1 MSCCM
6 TEALFTPALA
16 GAIPTPNRVVM
27 APMTRNRAGAGEA
40 PGPLN
45 AEYYAQRAGA
55 GLIVTEGTQPTAD
68 GQGYPHT
75 PGLHTDAQVDGW
87 RQVADAVHAADGRI
101 VVQLMHCGRIS
112 HPSIIGKTPVAPSAV
127 KPDGEVFTGEGTDPF
142 VTPQELTASEVEVLV
157 QGYADAARKAIAAG
171 LDGVELHGANGY
183 LIAQFGATG
192 TNERTDRFGG
202 DARGRATFLREVV
215 AATVDAIGADRV
227 GLRLS
232 PGNPFND
239 LHDDEPREGFAAAV
253 KIAQDAGLAYVHA
266 CETAPDAD
274 WSAVADAREAFTG
287 TLIASNGFVQDWSFD
302 EMAAIVADGKADL
315 VAIGRRYLANPDLD
329 ERIRSGAALNDG
341 DEATFYGGGAEGY
354 TDYPA
359 LQTA

>member
-1 MSCCM
+1 M
-6 TEALFTPALA
+6 TDALFTPTQA
-16 GAIPTPNRVVM
+16 GSIPTRNRLVM
-27 APMTRNRAGAGEA
+27 APMTRNRAGEGEA

-75 PGLHTDAQVDGW
+75 PGLHTDAHIDGW

-101 VVQLMHCGRIS
+101 VVQLMHSGRIS
-112 HPSIIGKTPVAPSAV
+112 HPSIIGCTPVAPSAV
-127 KPDGEVFTGEGTDPF
+127 KPAGEVFTGAGTEPY
-142 VTPQELTASEVEVLV
+142 VTPQELTTSEVEVLV
-157 QGYADAARKAIAAG
+157 QGYADAARRAIDAG

-183 LIAQFGATG
+183 LLAQFGATG
-192 TNERTDRFGG
+192 TNKRTDRFGG

-239 LHDDEPREGFAAAV
+239 LLDDEPREGFAAAV
-253 KIAQDAGLAYVHA
+253 KIAQDAGLAYVHV
-266 CETAPDAD
+266 CETGPGAD
-274 WSAVADAREAFTG
+274 WSAVADARAAFSG
-287 TLIASNGFVQDWSFD
+287 TLIASNGFEQEWSFD
-302 EMAAIVADGKADL
+302 ELAALVADGKADL

-329 ERIRSGAALNDG
+329 ERIRTGAPLNAG
-341 DEATFYGGGAEGY
+341 DEDTYYGGGGAGY

-359 LQTA
+359 LQAA

>member
-1 MSCCM
+1 MFEVMHES
-6 TEALFTPALA
+6 LFTPATA
-16 GAIPTPNRVVM
+16 GALTTKNRLVM
-27 APMTRNRAGAGEA
+27 APMTRNRAGDGEA

-45 AEYYAQRAGA
+45 AEYYAQRAGS

-75 PGLHTDAQVDGW
+75 PGLHSEAQVEGW
-87 RQVADAVHAADGRI
+87 RTVAEAVHAADGLI
-101 VVQLMHCGRIS
+101 VAQLMHAGRIS
-112 HPSIIGKTPVAPSAV
+112 HPSIIGQTPVAPSAV
-127 KPDGEVFTGEGTDPF
+127 KPDGEVFTGEGTEPF
-142 VTPQELTASEVEVLV
+142 ETPRELTTSEVEVLV
-157 QGYADAARKAIAAG
+157 QGYADAARNAIAAG

-192 TNERTDRFGG
+192 TNHRTDRFGG
-202 DARGRATFLREVV
+202 DAQGRATFLKEVV

-253 KIAQDAGLAYVHA
+253 KIAQDAGLAYVHV
-266 CETAPDAD
+266 CETAPDAG
-274 WSAVADAREAFTG
+274 WSAVADAREAFAG
-287 TLIASNGFVQDWSFD
+287 TLIASNGFVQEWSFEQMATMID
-302 EMAAIVADGKADL
+302 EGKADL
-315 VAIGRRYLANPDLD
+315 IAIGRRYLANPDLD
-329 ERIRSGAALNDG
+329 TRIRTGAELNEG
-341 DEATFYGGGAEGY
+341 DDATYYGGGAEGY

>member
-1 MSCCM
+1 MHES
-6 TEALFTPALA
+6 LFSPATV
-16 GAIPTPNRVVM
+16 GAITTKNRLVM

-40 PGPLN
+40 PGELN

-75 PGLHTDAQVDGW
+75 PGLHSDEQIAGW
-87 RQVADAVHAADGRI
+87 RTVAEAVHGADGVI
-101 VVQLMHCGRIS
+101 VAQLMHSGRIS
-112 HPSIIGKTPVAPSAV
+112 HPSIIGQTPVAPSAV
-127 KPDGEVFTGEGTDPF
+127 KPDGEVFTGEGTEPF
-142 VTPQELTASEVEVLV
+142 ETPRELTTSEVEALV
-157 QGYADAARKAIAAG
+157 QGYADAAGNAIAAG

-192 TNERTDRFGG
+192 TNQRTDRFGG
-202 DARGRATFLREVV
+202 DAKGRATFLKEVV
-215 AATVDAIGADRV
+215 AATVAAIGADRV

-253 KIAQDAGLAYVHA
+253 KIAQDAGLAYVHV
-266 CETAPDAD
+266 CETAPDD
-274 WSAVADAREAFTG
+274 GWSAVADAREAFTG
-287 TLIASNGFVQDWSFD
+287 TLIASNGFVQQWSFA
-302 EMAAIVADGKADL
+302 EMAALIDDGKADL

-329 ERIRSGAALNDG
+329 ERIRSGAELNEG
-341 DEATFYGGGAEGY
+341 DDATYYGGGAEGY

>member
-1 MSCCM
+1 MHES
-6 TEALFTPALA
+6 LFSPATA
-16 GAIPTPNRVVM
+16 GAITTKNRLVM
-27 APMTRNRAGAGEA
+27 APMTRNRAGEGEA
-40 PGPLN
+40 PGELN

-75 PGLHTDAQVDGW
+75 PGLHTEAQIEGW
-87 RQVADAVHAADGRI
+87 RTVADAVHAQDGLI
-101 VVQLMHCGRIS
+101 VAQLMHSGRIS
-112 HPSIIGKTPVAPSAV
+112 HPSIIGQAPVAPSAV
-127 KPDGEVFTGEGTDPF
+127 KPAGEVFTGEGTEPF
-142 VTPQELTASEVEVLV
+142 QTPRELTTSEVEALV
-157 QGYADAARKAIAAG
+157 QGYADAARNAITAG

-192 TNERTDRFGG
+192 TNQRTDRFGG

-239 LHDDEPREGFAAAV
+239 LQDDEPRDGFHAAV
-253 KIAQDAGLAYVHA
+253 KIAQDAGLAYLHV
-266 CETAPDAD
+266 CETAPDD
-274 WSAVADAREAFTG
+274 SWSAVADAREVFTG
-287 TLIASNGFVQDWSFD
+287 TLIASNGFVQEWSFA
-302 EMAAIVADGKADL
+302 EMAALVDDGKADL

-329 ERIRSGAALNDG
+329 ERVRTGAELNEGDG
-341 DEATFYGGGAEGY
+341 ATYYGGGAEGY
-354 TDYPA
+354 TDYAA